1 MPCDTQNLVGQTL
14 TERKIEV
21 REAVERLAKALAS
34 GRARAVV
41 GPQGAITFTG
51 DGANVLGDAR
61 VSDACAF
68 RRVMSTGSA
77 LARMA
82 ITKAEQL
89 AGRSVDRKVV
99 AAGIHSHTGGA
110 TWSQD

>member
-1 MPCDTQNLVGQTL
+1 MPCDSQILAGQTL

-51 DGANVLGDAR
+51 AEFLGEYR
-61 VSDACAF
+61 VTDNCAF
-68 RRVMSTGSA
+68 RRVMATGSA
-77 LARMA
+77 LARNA
-82 ITKAEQL
+82 IAKAEMM
-89 AGRSVDRKVV
+89 AGRAIDRKVV
-99 AAGIHSHTGGA
+99 ASGVHSHTGGA
-110 TWSQD
+110 TWSRD